1 MKRLRSSTSKLNK
14 VKTFI
19 LLHILLLIYSMS
31 AVCSKIAGTYEF
43 LSVRFVLFYGIV
55 LLILF
60 VYAIAWQQIIKKMPL
75 VTAYAN
81 KAITVIWGLIWGLL
95 IFQEPLSLWNIAGAI
110 IIIVGIMFVVKSDEQ

>member
-1 MKRLRSSTSKLNK
+1 M
-14 VKTFI
+14 
-19 LLHILLLIYSMS
+19 
-31 AVCSKIAGTYEF
+31 
-43 LSVRFVLFYGIV
+43 RFVLFYGIV

>member
-1 MKRLRSSTSKLNK
+1 MSKI
-14 VKTFI
+14 KTFI
-19 LLHILLLIYSMS
+19 LLHILLLVYSLS
-31 AVCSKIAGTYEF
+31 AVCSKMASARTFMSLPFI
-43 LSVRFVLFYGIV
+43 LFYGMV

-95 IFQEPLSLWNIAGAI
+95 IFHENISLWNIAGAI

>member
-1 MKRLRSSTSKLNK
+1 M
-14 VKTFI
+14 
-19 LLHILLLIYSMS
+19 
-31 AVCSKIAGTYEF
+31 
-43 LSVRFVLFYGIV
+43 RFVLFYGIV

-95 IFQEPLSLWNIAGAI
+95 IFQESLSLWNIAGAI